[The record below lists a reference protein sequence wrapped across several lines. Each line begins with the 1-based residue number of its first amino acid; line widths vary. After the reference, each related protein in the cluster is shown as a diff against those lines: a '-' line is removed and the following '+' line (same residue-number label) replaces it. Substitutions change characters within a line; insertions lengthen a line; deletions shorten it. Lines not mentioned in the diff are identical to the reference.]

1 MVGTDLPEQRLLVL
15 MDILGVELVA
25 FVACRGFVV
34 EECWPE
40 SRLAA
45 AGARHE

>member
-1 MVGTDLPEQRLLVL
+1 
-15 MDILGVELVA
+15 MDILGVNPVQRTELVA

-34 EECWPE
+34 EVCRPE
-40 SRLAA
+40 SRFAA